1 MRHSHHWMLVG
12 YILLFAHS
20 IAFAIPAIDTGI
32 GVVPPGPEESV
43 QDIAVLTKDSLANLS
58 SNFTICSSIS
68 TDAFTTGLSPFLMTR
83 ESGEPWITF
92 SIWPPNKGSTKQRIQ
107 TKVMINLS
115 TENALNAVIC
125 RWMSKAA

>member
-1 MRHSHHWMLVG
+1 MNCSHAWMMIG
-12 YILLFAHS
+12 CILPFAPS
-20 IAFAIPAIDTGI
+20 IALAIPAIDTGL

-43 QDIAVLTKDSLANLS
+43 KDIAVLMEDNLASLP

-92 SIWPPNKGSTKQRIQ
+92 SIWPPNKGSTMQRIQ
-107 TKVMINLS
+107 TKVMNELS
-115 TENALNAVIC
+115 EIFPTKKV
-125 RWMSKAA
+125 